1 MMIKI
6 PRGNDFDL
14 RIHVVQVQYEDGGT
28 SFLDFD
34 LSECSDIKVEL
45 ICAKDQTRIPLNFV
59 LDETEN
65 DIIFAHIFGPYL
77 HVGGYSIEVYGLDAD
92 KKNWKY
98 REKNLFFIVDNT
110 KDSIMSPDILREPLL
125 VEATIGYAGP
135 RGPKGDTGPAGPTGP
150 QGPKGDI
157 GPTGPQGPR
166 GIQGVDGQGYDYDYA
181 VTELG
186 YTGTEEDFA
195 RAGSYA
201 VLGVPVLEEDV
212 KGLHYDL
219 SQQEIKFGQYYDK
232 TGADSRFVHAEGYVG
247 MEDVHGQKNF
257 LDGINIDFY
266 DLRDTGAETDL
277 QTELNK
283 KQDKLISGTNIKTI
297 NNTSILGEGNINIQG
312 GGGSVEPIIVTYGE
326 PISAETMT
334 KIKEQKTNVCLDLGS
349 HYYLL
354 TDIRNINGSGTV
366 LTFFNNSP
374 YGDGQIYVEMYQY
387 FEWSEKWQ
395 TKSYAVDGH
404 SIIENLFNENGEVS
418 AQAFVDLDSRLNILN
433 TSMNDKL
440 EDVDDKLEEV
450 EKDLG
455 STVDDLS
462 EVADEA
468 HRTIVTVF
476 NELNTNKLETS
487 DLKTINGESIV
498 GEGDITIEA
507 GGEPGFIKVTN
518 GSKVGLVSSLATHYS
533 TNIGNYATI
542 EGDGEN
548 NEKSNTASGD
558 YSHAEGM
565 HTTASGNY
573 SHAEGKDTTASAN
586 YAHAEGNDTT
596 ASVFCAHAEGGN
608 TTASNAYAHA
618 EGYETTA
625 SGNYSHAEGR
635 NTRAA
640 GHYTHAEGQNA
651 KAWGECSHV
660 EGWGTIANKY
670 AAHAEGYWT
679 KADGLISHAEG
690 YFTETQNY
698 TEHAQGYYNT
708 STKTNTTFGDTG
720 NTLSSIGNGIESSRH
735 NALEVRQNGDIY
747 YSDTEKIDGSTVH
760 YYDAPMRK
768 LQDAM
773 VTSTT
778 AGLKIEVV
786 SALPASPDANTIY
799 IVQ

>member
-45 ICAKDQTRIPLNFV
+45 ICGKDQTRIPLNFV

-135 RGPKGDTGPAGPTGP
+135 RGPKGDTGPAGPTGS

-186 YTGTEEDFA
+186 FTGTEEDFA

-201 VLGVPVLEEDV
+201 VVGVPALEDDV

-219 SQQEIKFGQYYDK
+219 SQQEIKFGRYYDK

-312 GGGSVEPIIVTYGE
+312 GGSVEPIIVQYGQT
-326 PISAETMT
+326 ISDEVMS
-334 KIKEQKTNVCLDLGS
+334 KIVEQKTNVWVKVGI

-354 TDIRNINGSGTV
+354 ADIYIFNNTLGPI
-366 LTFFNNSP
+366 LTFVENSP
-374 YGDGQIYVEMYQY
+374 KIQTIEGEVIDTGQVYIQIFQY
-387 FEWSEKWQ
+387 FAQFDNWVNKKY
-395 TKSYAVDGH
+395 TIDTHDDV
-404 SIIENLFNENGEVS
+404 ENLFNENGEVS
-418 AQAFVDLDSRLNILN
+418 AQAFVDLDSRLNNLN

-498 GEGDITIEA
+498 GEGDITIEPGA
-507 GGEPGFIKVTN
+507 EPGFIKVTN
-518 GSKVGLVSSLATHYS
+518 GSKVGLVSSLATNYD

-542 EGDGEN
+542 EGNSDATNGY
-548 NEKSNTASGD
+548 KPNTASGD
-558 YSHAEGM
+558 YSHAEGAR
-565 HTTASGNY
+565 T
-573 SHAEGKDTTASAN
+573 SATN
-586 YAHAEGNDTT
+586 N
-596 ASVFCAHAEGGN
+596 
-608 TTASNAYAHA
+608 
-618 EGYETTA
+618 
-625 SGNYSHAEGR
+625 
-635 NTRAA
+635 
-640 GHYTHAEGQNA
+640 
-651 KAWGECSHV
+651 
-660 EGWGTIANKY
+660 
-670 AAHAEGYWT
+670 AAHAEGYQTTASGNW
-679 KADGLISHAEG
+679 SHAEG
-690 YFTETQNY
+690 SSTTARREGSHAEGNSTTASGDHSHAEGSMTTANNEQTHAEGYYTKAAGRRSHAEGESTTANGGWSHAEGFVTTTTNNY
-698 TEHAQGYYNT
+698 EHAQGLYNI
-708 STKTNTTFGDTG
+708 STKTSTDTGHAG
-720 NTLSSIGNGIESSRH
+720 NTLSSIGNGTSSSRH

-786 SALPASPDANTIY
+786 SALPATPDANTIY
-799 IVQ
+799 IIQ

>member
-45 ICAKDQTRIPLNFV
+45 ICGKDQTRIPLNFV
-59 LDETEN
+59 LDETEK

-125 VEATIGYAGP
+125 VEATIGLAGP
-135 RGPKGDTGPAGPTGP
+135 QGPKGDTGPQGPTGP
-150 QGPKGDI
+150 
-157 GPTGPQGPR
+157 R
-166 GIQGVDGQGYDYDYA
+166 GIPGVDGQGYDYDYA
-181 VTELG
+181 VNELG
-186 YTGTEEDFA
+186 FTGTEEDFA

-201 VLGVPVLEEDV
+201 VVGVPALEEDV
-212 KGLHYDL
+212 NDL
-219 SQQEIKFGQYYDK
+219 
-232 TGADSRFVHAEGYVG
+232 HAE
-247 MEDVHGQKNF
+247 
-257 LDGINIDFY
+257 
-266 DLRDTGAETDL
+266 
-277 QTELNK
+277 LND

-297 NNTSILGEGNINIQG
+297 NNKSILGEGNINIQG

-326 PISAETMT
+326 PISTETMT
-334 KIKEQKTNVCLDLGS
+334 KIKEQKSNVWVKDGIGRLYSLVEILDYHTTSPSLCFIDNS
-349 HYYLL
+349 NKYE
-354 TDIRNINGSGTV
+354 DIKKT
-366 LTFFNNSP
+366 
-374 YGDGQIYVEMYQY
+374 GQIQISIIFYNNIIKKWSRDKYVL
-387 FEWSEKWQ
+387 
-395 TKSYAVDGH
+395 DDH

-418 AQAFVDLDSRLNILN
+418 AQAFVDLDSRLNNLN

-450 EKDLG
+450 EKNLG

-462 EVADEA
+462 EVADESNK
-468 HRTIVTVF
+468 TIVAVF

-507 GGEPGFIKVTN
+507 GGEPGFIKVGN
-518 GSKVGLVSSLATHYS
+518 GLVNYNS
-533 TNIGNYATI
+533 TGYNTNLGNRAMIQGEGTGALFAI
-542 EGDGEN
+542 E
-548 NEKSNTASGD
+548 ASGYNSHAEGERTVAKGGNSHAEGWGTQAIGTD
-558 YSHAEGM
+558 AHAEGLSSVARGYYSHAEGYN
-565 HTTASGNY
+565 TVAY
-573 SHAEGKDTTASAN
+573 N
-586 YAHAEGNDTT
+586 YAEH
-596 ASVFCAHAEGGN
+596 
-608 TTASNAYAHA
+608 
-618 EGYETTA
+618 
-625 SGNYSHAEGR
+625 
-635 NTRAA
+635 AA
-640 GHYTHAEGQNA
+640 GYFNISSLINSGFWEG
-651 KAWGECSHV
+651 SP
-660 EGWGTIANKY
+660 
-670 AAHAEGYWT
+670 
-679 KADGLISHAEG
+679 
-690 YFTETQNY
+690 
-698 TEHAQGYYNT
+698 
-708 STKTNTTFGDTG
+708 DT
-720 NTLSSIGNGIESSRH
+720 LVSSIGNGNTASQRH

-786 SALPASPDANTIY
+786 SALPATPDANTIY